1 MIQLSKEQ
9 AKKYN
14 FILKNPVIIILVLFL
29 LASSLCTKESEPLN
43 KFNHHWPDNIN
54 RTWLGPDFWAN
65 RLQDWEIN
73 DGRIYCLVSDRNR
86 NVNLLTCRLSENNGD
101 FSVSVTTGL
110 VNTESEPSDNNWI
123 GMRIGAKG
131 EFNDYRDDAIYGKGL
146 NLGVTTKGDLFI
158 GEPDVKHNGNAQ
170 ALKLHLE
177 KGIILKVTGKQ
188 NGNDYHLVLEAF
200 SQETGES
207 LARIGKDGLSPD
219 DLRGS
224 LALVSNF
231 PEAEKTR
238 EESSCWFDNWSIT
251 GEKITCFPERRFG
264 PILFSQ
270 YTLTDGILKMTVQ
283 MPPVCNKD
291 GKKVILEIKEHDGSW
306 KTIGESVINEY
317 SRTANIRVENWDF
330 SSDIPYRLSFKL
342 LTQNNKLENFF
353 REGII
358 RKEPYDK
365 NVIVVAAFTG
375 NNDLG
380 FPNNDLVQAIKYH
393 DPDLLFFSGDQIYE
407 SVAGF
412 GVQRSPIDK
421 AMLDYL
427 RKWYLYG
434 WAYGDLLR
442 DRPSV
447 SIPDDHDVYHGNI
460 WGAGGKATPP
470 GLSGNAAQDMG
481 GYKMPHEWVKMVE
494 RTQTGHLPDPFDPT
508 PVKQGIGVY
517 YTELQYAGISFAIIE
532 DRKFKSAPGPL
543 LPEARIDNGW
553 AQNRK
558 WNAATQGD
566 VPGAVLLGQ
575 RQLDFLDRWAQ
586 DWSGQTWMKVVLSQT
601 IFANVATLPKSEYHD
616 RNVPRLSILN
626 EGEYPPDD
634 RPVQDMD
641 SDGWPQTGRNNAIK
655 VMRKGFALHIAGDQ
669 HLGSTIQYG
678 VDQWH
683 DGGFALC
690 VPAISNIWPRRWF
703 PAEPGKN
710 RKSDAPKYTG
720 DFLDGFGNKITVYAV
735 SNPVFTGKKPSN
747 LYDRATGYGIVRFN
761 KDTRDITIECWPRFV
776 DPSKPDAKQ
785 YNGWPVKINQLDNF
799 GKEAVAY
806 LPEIVVEGTTDP
818 VIQVIDETNKE
829 IVYTLRINGNRFRPK
844 VFKKGK
850 YTIKVSDPDK
860 ELEKVL
866 KEVASVSKD
875 SDEQITVKL
884 GND

>member
-1 MIQLSKEQ
+1 M
-9 AKKYN
+9 
-14 FILKNPVIIILVLFL
+14 LKNRVKIILLLFL
-29 LASSLCTKESEPLN
+29 LASGSCIKKSES
-43 KFNHHWPDNIN
+43 FNEFSYHWPDNIN
-54 RTWLGPDFWAN
+54 RIWLGPDFWAN

-73 DGRIYCLVSDRNR
+73 DGRINCIVSDRNR
-86 NVNLLTCRLSENNGD
+86 NVNLLTCRLTENDGD
-101 FSVSVTTGL
+101 FFVSVTTGL
-110 VNTESEPSDNNWI
+110 INPETEPSDNNWI
-123 GMRIGAKG
+123 GIRLGAKG
-131 EFNDYRDDAIYGKGL
+131 EFGDYRDDAIYGKGL

-158 GEPDVKHNGNAQ
+158 GEPNVKHNGNAQ
-170 ALKLHLE
+170 ALKLHLG

-207 LARIGKDGLSPD
+207 FARIEKDGLSPN
-219 DLRGS
+219 DLWGS
-224 LALVSNF
+224 LALVSHF
-231 PEAEKTR
+231 PDAENAR
-238 EESSCWFDNWSIT
+238 EISSSWFNNWEIS
-251 GEKITCFPERRFG
+251 GKKVKCYPERRFG

-291 GKKVILEIKEHDGSW
+291 GEKVILETQEQDGTW
-306 KTIGESVINEY
+306 KTVGESVIDEF
-317 SRTANIRVENWDF
+317 SRTANIRDESWDY
-330 SSDIPYRLSFKL
+330 SSDIPYRLSYKL
-342 LTQNNKLENFF
+342 LTQSNKLETFS

-358 RKEPYDK
+358 RKDPYNK
-365 NVIVVAAFTG
+365 KEIVVAAFTG

-380 FPNNDLVQAIKYH
+380 FPNKDLVKAIRYH

-412 GVQRSPIDK
+412 GVQRSPINK

-447 SIPDDHDVYHGNI
+447 SIPDDHDMYHGNI
-460 WGAGGKATPP
+460 WGEGGKATPP
-470 GLSGNAAQDMG
+470 GLSGSSAQDMG
-481 GYKMPHEWVKMVE
+481 GYKMPAEWVKMVE
-494 RTQTGHLPDPFDPT
+494 RTQTSHLPDPFDPT
-508 PVKQGIGVY
+508 PVKQDIGVY
-517 YTELQYAGISFAIIE
+517 YTELQYGGVSFAIIE

-543 LPEARIDNGW
+543 LPEAEIDNGW
-553 AQNRK
+553 AQNRN
-558 WNAATQGD
+558 WNAATPGD

-575 RQLDFLDRWAQ
+575 RQLDFLDQWAQ
-586 DWSGQTWMKVVLSQT
+586 DWSNQTWMKVVLSQT
-601 IFANVATLPKSEYHD
+601 IFANVATLPESEYHD
-616 RNVPRLSILN
+616 RNVPKLRILN

-641 SDGWPQTGRNNAIK
+641 SNGWPQTGRDKAIK
-655 VMRKGFALHIAGDQ
+655 AMRKGFALHIAGDQ

-710 RKSDAPKYTG
+710 RKPDAPKYTG

-747 LYDRATGYGIVRFN
+747 LYDRATGYGIVRFH
-761 KDTRDITIECWPRFV
+761 KDTRDITIECWPGFV

-799 GKEAVAY
+799 EKEAVAY
-806 LPEIVVEGTTDP
+806 LPEIVVKGITNP
-818 VIQVIDETNKE
+818 VIQVIDEINKE
-829 IVYTLRINGNRFRPK
+829 ILYTLRIKGNRFRPK
-844 VFKKGK
+844 VFREGK
-850 YTIKVSDPDK
+850 YTIKLGDPDK
-860 ELEKVL
+860 EMEKVL
-866 KEVASVSKD
+866 QEVESVSKD
-875 SDEQITVKL
+875 SDKQLTVEF
-884 GND
+884 

>member
-1 MIQLSKEQ
+1 M
-9 AKKYN
+9 
-14 FILKNPVIIILVLFL
+14 LKNKAKIILVLFL
-29 LASSLCTKESEPLN
+29 LAGNSCTKNTEP
-43 KFNHHWPDNIN
+43 FNEFSHYWPDNIN

-110 VNTESEPSDNNWI
+110 VNPESEPSDNNWI

-131 EFNDYRDDAIYGKGL
+131 EFDDYRDDAIYGKGL

-158 GEPDVKHNGNAQ
+158 SEPNVKHNGNVQ
-170 ALKLHLE
+170 VLKPHLE

-188 NGNDYHLVLEAF
+188 NENSYDLVLEAF

-207 LARIGKDGLSPD
+207 LARIEKDGLSPD

-238 EESSCWFDNWSIT
+238 KVSSCWFDNWSIT
-251 GEKITCFPERRFG
+251 GEKIKCFPERRFG

-270 YTLTDGILKMTVQ
+270 YTLTDGILKMTAQ

-291 GKKVILEIKEHDGSW
+291 GEKVVLEIEKQDGSW
-306 KTIGESVINEY
+306 KPVGEAIIDKF
-317 SRTANIRVENWDF
+317 SRTATFRVESWHQT
-330 SSDIPYRLSFKL
+330 SDIPYRLSYKL
-342 LTQNNKLENFF
+342 FTENNKLEGFS

-358 RKEPYDK
+358 RKEPNEK
-365 NVIVVAAFTG
+365 NEIVVAVFTG

-380 FPNNDLVQAIKYH
+380 FPNKDLVQAIKYH

-442 DRPSV
+442 DRPAV

-460 WGAGGKATPP
+460 WGAEGKATPP
-470 GLSGNAAQDMG
+470 GLSGSTAQDMG

-494 RTQTGHLPDPFDPT
+494 RTQTSHLPDPFDPT

-553 AQNRK
+553 AQNRN

-575 RQLDFLDRWAQ
+575 RQLDFLDQWAQ

-601 IFANVATLPKSEYHD
+601 IFANVTTLPRSEHHD
-616 RNVPRLSILN
+616 RNVPKLRILI

-655 VMRKGFALHIAGDQ
+655 AMRKGFALHIAGDQ

-710 RKSDAPKYTG
+710 PKPGAPKYTG
-720 DFLDGFGNKITVYAV
+720 DFSDGFDNKITVYAV

-806 LPEIVVEGTTDP
+806 LPEIVVEGITNP
-818 VIQVIDETNKE
+818 VIQVIDETNKD
-829 IVYTLRINGNRFRPK
+829 IVYTLRINGNRFRHK
-844 VFKKGK
+844 VFREGK

-860 ELEKVL
+860 GLEKVL

-875 SDEQITVKL
+875 SDEQIIVKF
-884 GND
+884 